1 MCCKRVLLIAILFCG
16 FGASDLHAQGY
27 LTSPEWLEVGSLG
40 ANYHFVYPLTY
51 TAIFFFDPIHGV
63 IATSKPEIYYIV
75 NPSEGE
81 WLAATIPS
89 GFSTVRQIRFIE
101 GKLYAA
107 TDGPDILVSND
118 SGKTWAYAGLGFSN
132 ANDIY
137 ADASGNIR
145 VLTNPMTRFA
155 RIDTLDCIAT
165 GGGSI
170 FRSSDG
176 GLNWISVVTGIDPLS
191 IGAFGDPC
199 KHVFIAPSTWGTA
212 ALRST
217 DSGQTWHDVLTGASA
232 FPEYIDGA
240 STTCYLNDT
249 GGMFRSIDDGV
260 TWTSITSVNSGPHFP
275 MFVWGPM
282 GEHVAMSYWFIVI
295 INGVPVT
302 LIEPWTTTTGGDG
315 NLHSAVAITD
325 SNGAPLG
332 QEDTMNVPF
341 RVVSKCNSFSIPI
354 ALEAD
359 IPGLFIEASLTNTG
373 GGDVTLLGSDSIY
386 FSQPILNERYVQD
399 TMWLAYDPHHLVDTA
414 TLTFQNQWN
423 CSDWSETRTVIITS
437 IPSATIAPPPVFA
450 GSCQPVREAAYVELD
465 SCSTLIIDS
474 VQIPSAIS
482 SRLTL
487 TKPLPDTLHIG
498 TNDSLFFTFNP
509 ADTIGAL
516 SGNVQLFAHFY
527 PAPGLDST
535 LNYFNFNLYLDG
547 DSDFA
552 FFEQSIPVNLIAQP
566 SLPWKLYPS
575 PPVSAVPGTDV
586 TFKILQS
593 QTLPS
598 DVAALD
604 FNLTY
609 DNDLLR
615 FVRAEEPSV
624 DTTGY
629 VRTSDG
635 LAHVTFHVTPV
646 PSDSVIATLHFI
658 PYVARSSQTTVL
670 LDNPNL
676 LTSAGDPEHCV
687 DSITTGETMFTV
699 SPVCGSG
706 ELSSY
711 LQTGTILID
720 NINPN
725 PASESI
731 VVAVSGIVGDA
742 SGATS
747 PTSATLSIIDALGRT
762 VSQQYVVLAPGDG
775 NQFQINIENLP
786 GGIYAVQLRGAG
798 VVSTREFVKE

>member
-1 MCCKRVLLIAILFCG
+1 MCCKRFLLITALFCG
-16 FGASDLHAQGY
+16 FGTSELRAQGY
-27 LTSPEWLEVGSLG
+27 LTSPEWLEVGTLG
-40 ANYHFVYPLTY
+40 GRYHSIYPYFY

-63 IATSKPEIYYIV
+63 IATSKPQIYYIE
-75 NPSEGE
+75 NPSEDR
-81 WLAATIPS
+81 WDLATIPT
-89 GFSTVRQIRFIE
+89 GFTTVRIVRFIQ

-107 TDGPDILVSND
+107 TDGPDILVSSD

-145 VLTNPMTRFA
+145 VLTDPMTRFA

-165 GGGSI
+165 GGGNI
-170 FRSSDG
+170 FRSTNG

-199 KHVFIAPSTWGTA
+199 KHVFIAPSMWGTA

-217 DSGQTWHDVLTGASA
+217 DSGQTWQGVLTGASA

-240 STTCYLNDT
+240 STTCYLNDS
-249 GGMFRSIDDGV
+249 GGMFRSIDEGV
-260 TWTSITSVNSGPHFP
+260 TWTSIVTVNGGPHFP
-275 MFVWGPM
+275 MCVWGPM
-282 GEHVAMSYWFIVI
+282 GEHVAMGWL
-295 INGVPVT
+295 INGGAD
-302 LIEPWTTTTGGDG
+302 EPWMTTTGADG

-341 RVVSKCNSFSIPI
+341 RVVSKCNSFLIPI

-359 IPGLFIEASLTNTG
+359 VPGLSIEASLTNNS
-373 GGDVTLLGSDSIY
+373 GGDVTLLGTDSIY
-386 FSQPILNERYVQD
+386 YSQPVLNERYVQD
-399 TMWLAYDPHHLVDTA
+399 TMWIAYDPHHLVDTA
-414 TLTFQNQWN
+414 TLTFRNQWN

-437 IPSATIAPPPVFA
+437 IPSATIAPPAVFA
-450 GSCQPVREAAYVELD
+450 GSCQPVSEAAFVKLD

-474 VQIPSAIS
+474 VQIPPALS
-482 SRLTL
+482 SRFSL

-509 ADTIGAL
+509 ADTIGRL
-516 SGNVQLFAHFY
+516 SGYVQLFGHFY

-547 DSDFA
+547 ESDFA
-552 FFEQSIPVNLIAQP
+552 FFEQSIPVNLIAQTL
-566 SLPWKLYPS
+566 LPWKLYPS
-575 PPVSAVPGTDV
+575 PPVSAVPGADV
-586 TFKILQS
+586 VFKIIQS
-593 QTLPS
+593 GTLPS
-598 DVAALD
+598 DVATVD

-609 DNDLLR
+609 DDDLLR

-629 VRTSDG
+629 VRTPDG
-635 LAHVTFHVTPV
+635 LAHVTFRVTPV
-646 PSDSVIATLHFI
+646 GSDSVVATLHFI
-658 PYVARSSQTTVL
+658 PYVARSSQTSIE
-670 LDNPNL
+670 LDNPTL
-676 LTSAGDPEHCV
+676 LTSVGDPEQCV
-687 DSITTGETMFTV
+687 DSITTGETMFTL

-706 ELSSY
+706 ELSNF

-725 PASESI
+725 PASGSI
-731 VVAVSGIVGDA
+731 VVSVSSDMR
-742 SGATS
+742 
-747 PTSATLSIIDALGRT
+747 SATFTELSIIDALGRT
-762 VSQQYVVLAPGDG
+762 VNQQHVLLTAGDG
-775 NQFQINIENLP
+775 NQFQVNIEDLAS
-786 GGIYAVQLRGAG
+786 GVYAVQLRGAG
-798 VVSTREFVKE
+798 VVATREFVKE